1 MGYTVTE
8 DYLNKGR
15 FALRRTAGDSAVD
28 GEITDLIN
36 QCRMDLVRMGVA
48 EDTAIDESNE
58 LVFGCVRSFLRW
70 QFGIDGI
77 DADRNH
83 AEYLELADNLR
94 KSQEKNQEES

>member
-1 MGYTVTE
+1 MDHTVTD
-8 DYLNKGR
+8 DYLNKAR
-15 FALRRTAGDSAVD
+15 FTLRRSPGDEAVD

-36 QCRMDLVRMGVA
+36 QCRMDLVRMGVD

-58 LVFGCVRSFLRW
+58 LVFGCIRSFLRW

-94 KSQEKNQEES
+94 KSQEAD

>member
-1 MGYTVTE
+1 MAYAVSD

-28 GEITDLIN
+28 GEIKDLIN
-36 QCRMDLVRMGVA
+36 QCRKDLVRMGVPETVA
-48 EDTAIDESNE
+48 TDETDE

-83 AEYLELADNLR
+83 EEYLELADNLR
-94 KSQEKNQEES
+94 KSQGGLD

>member
-1 MGYTVTE
+1 MSYAVSE
-8 DYLNKGR
+8 AYLNKAR
-15 FALRRTAGDSAVD
+15 FALRRSPGDETVD

-36 QCRMDLVRMGVA
+36 QCRGDLVRMGTPEA
-48 EDTAIDESNE
+48 TATDESNE

-94 KSQEKNQEES
+94 KSPEATD